1 MEECIQRVRY
11 IRCKNGQCAKQSARL
26 YKAALQGYCPE
37 EQREKN
43 REANDSGKGI
53 CVLFGIR
60 AHACVSWRGLV
71 DLVFIGI
78 WYHECSLACLPVH
91 QPTRAQS
98 YARPPLGRHFAYQTP
113 SYQLAPG
120 PPIRP
125 MAGHRF
131 DTAFFRKYRV
141 SNRLETDGPV
151 VEADARAQTQFHYY
165 YRRFAAGIDGVL
177 MPSLSRMTAQK
188 HRIEQDSCGSNDDSS
203 TELDAIA
210 CMTSCSHYWLKGT
223 WQRSFVLSWHFR
235 SCTYTPSP
243 HCLKIMFL
251 TRPV

>member
-1 MEECIQRVRY
+1 MPV
-11 IRCKNGQCAKQSARL
+11 
-26 YKAALQGYCPE
+26 CPE
-37 EQREKN
+37 
-43 REANDSGKGI
+43 GVWI
-53 CVLFGIR
+53 L
-60 AHACVSWRGLV
+60 
-71 DLVFIGI
+71 
-78 WYHECSLACLPVH
+78 CSLEYDTTSALRRVFLYISQLELNPM
-91 QPTRAQS
+91 P
-98 YARPPLGRHFAYQTP
+98 GRLQAVTSPIKQTP

-120 PPIRP
+120 RP

-131 DTAFFRKYRV
+131 DTAFFWRYWV
-141 SNRLETDGPV
+141 SNRLETDGRV